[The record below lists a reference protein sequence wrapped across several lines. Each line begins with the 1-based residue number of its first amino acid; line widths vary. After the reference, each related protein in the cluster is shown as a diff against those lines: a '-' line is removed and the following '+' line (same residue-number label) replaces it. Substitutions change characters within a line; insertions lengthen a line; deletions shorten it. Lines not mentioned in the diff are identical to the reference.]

1 MVKTFT
7 IKDTTRPTVSGASG
21 ETFQGIEVRAKDS
34 IFVMV
39 EATLPVRDQDQ
50 PQDVNADL
58 CFTVNGVRSTVVLNA
73 TGQDVKRLRAV
84 TYNSDTRLTA
94 GRPPAYW
101 SHGPSLWE
109 YPA

>member
-1 MVKTFT
+1 MLTA
-7 IKDTTRPTVSGASG
+7 PAA
-21 ETFQGIEVRAKDS
+21 TFQGIEVRAKDS

-84 TYNSDTRLTA
+84 TYNSDTDLLPDAPIRCMT
-94 GRPPAYW
+94 RW
-101 SHGPSLWE
+101 
-109 YPA
+109 